1 MSAALLGTTGAAARG
16 VQTQG
21 TRAVLLLAPEAGGS
35 DCAVQPQGQA
45 WTLSRLKQMLGW
57 VAKLVL
63 GQFGSHTM

>member
-1 MSAALLGTTGAAARG
+1 M
-16 VQTQG
+16 QTQG

-45 WTLSRLKQMLGW
+45 WTLSQLKQMLGW